1 MRCLSRHLPRRRAVG
16 PCGVQGRSEAA
27 DPAWGRAAH
36 CIRAGRHARRKGER
50 GSAILESFLAMI
62 LLGFILFGIL
72 QLFQLALA
80 DMVADYAAF
89 RGARSAA
96 VGFKDYYAIR
106 EALIKS
112 APASGS
118 MVTPDLGG
126 YSSWNSVETEK
137 SLLRGFM
144 EGNRHVE
151 YADWVGEDRFHTNYH
166 CPHYGELM
174 LGGCSIC
181 RQSRNH
187 YVSASS
193 NGFDQTMHFHFEFVH
208 YPLNIPLHDWLT
220 GRDSIDISSEA
231 ELTNHSSAFL
241 E

>member
-106 EALIKS
+106 EAQIKA
-112 APASGS
+112 APASGA
-118 MVTPDLGG
+118 MVTPDLGR

-144 EGNRHVE
+144 EGNRYVE
-151 YADWVGEDRFHTNYH
+151 YAYWGGKDRFHTNYL
-166 CPHYGELM
+166 CPYYGEPM
-174 LGGCSIC
+174 IGRCDDCSEG
-181 RQSRNH
+181 RH
-187 YVSASS
+187 PELDFKV
-193 NGFDQTMHFHFEFVH
+193 NGFDQTIHFDFEFVH
-208 YPLNIPLHDWLT
+208 YPLDIPLHDWLT
-220 GRDSIDISSEA
+220 GRDSINISSEA